1 MGYCPECG
9 FKIGPEAYYC
19 SYCGNRNFFMTME
32 KYLDD
37 CDVCVGAVV
46 QAGSSACK
54 ACSGKGFREYR
65 VFKDSRTGALHCD
78 QLDNIINRVIR
89 EQKL

>member
-32 KYLDD
+32 KYLEIASL
-37 CDVCVGAVV
+37 CGCLSSRQAVRLARRV
-46 QAGSSACK
+46 LERL
-54 ACSGKGFREYR
+54 REYR
-65 VFKDSRTGALHCD
+65 VFKDSRTGAHIAFIL
-78 QLDNIINRVIR
+78 
-89 EQKL
+89 KT